1 MNKISLK
8 YVGTL
13 FLVVILSCIIHEF
26 GHFLTGVLLGNNM
39 GMDLN
44 RAYPLEGS
52 YAASWHYPI
61 VVSAG
66 PVFTMVQAI
75 LALVLIHV
83 SVPTNFLYAFLL
95 EPVTLRIW
103 PYLVS
108 PFMFQDEAKV
118 CDYLGMSPWVLPIGV
133 WIFLALLA
141 WVGSKKMKINVKF
154 TFFTILLILIVFQI
168 VLRTNNYVVSLILG

>member
-1 MNKISLK
+1 
-8 YVGTL
+8 
-13 FLVVILSCIIHEF
+13 
-26 GHFLTGVLLGNNM
+26 M

-44 RAYPLEGS
+44 RAYPVEGS
-52 YAASWHYPI
+52 YGASWHNPI
-61 VVSAG
+61 VWSAG
-66 PVFTMVQAI
+66 PVFTIFQAI
-75 LALVLIHV
+75 LALILIFI
-83 SVPTNFLYAFLL
+83 SGPTKLLYAFLL

-141 WVGSKKMKINVKF
+141 WVGSKKMKVNAKF